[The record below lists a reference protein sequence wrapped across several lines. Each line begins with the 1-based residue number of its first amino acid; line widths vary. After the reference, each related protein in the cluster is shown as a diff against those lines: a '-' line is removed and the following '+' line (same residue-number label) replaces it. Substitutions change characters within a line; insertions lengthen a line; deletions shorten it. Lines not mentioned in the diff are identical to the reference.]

1 MTKTFGGSDR
11 GGAPLDEIWEY
22 VSVVGKLM
30 MYLVNSRRAQEVGV
44 ENEDYLLLC
53 PTLKDCSKHYFR
65 LSIIVKS
72 LAFQIGITGF
82 CENNF
87 MSQTSYVASRNW
99 LTERWKK
106 NGPSMY
112 ANTCMPALLLVQPR
126 Y

>member
-11 GGAPLDEIWEY
+11 DGAPLDEIWEY
-22 VSVVGKLM
+22 ASVVGKLM
-30 MYLVNSRRAQEVGV
+30 YLFKSRRAQPT